1 MDYNSFMTFAMIF
14 LLCVVGFLVVFTN
27 VFSIKIVLEDC
38 VKKKRRTKEDIFF
51 AIIIS
56 FLVILLDCVSAIGII
71 ACTIS
76 K

>member
-1 MDYNSFMTFAMIF
+1 MTFAMIF

-38 VKKKRRTKEDIFF
+38 VKNKRRTKEDIFF

>member
-38 VKKKRRTKEDIFF
+38 VKKKSRTKGDIFF

-56 FLVILLDCVSAIGII
+56 FLVILLDCISAIGVIV
-71 ACTIS
+71 CTIS